1 MTAQK
6 LGETVLVPGVT
17 LSFGREAIF
26 SGLRAIAVTACRR
39 DPPRVEYELT
49 ELGHSFLA
57 PLEALVAWADANHP
71 SICNARRDYADG
83 DTAQELA
90 ARQYLPL
97 SVSHTRR
104 GVAGISIWR
113 TPER

>member
-39 DPPRVEYELT
+39 DP
-49 ELGHSFLA
+49 A
-57 PLEALVAWADANHP
+57 
-71 SICNARRDYADG
+71 ARRIRIDR
-83 DTAQELA
+83 
-90 ARQYLPL
+90 ARLLFSCPAR
-97 SVSHTRR
+97 S
-104 GVAGISIWR
+104 AGR
-113 TPER
+113 LG